1 MTKEIYRL
9 CSKCKSHICDEDYG
23 YCIDGP
29 YDLHGIPLKMEHYYL
44 SVNERNV
51 GYTSKHYLGRF
62 ESAEEAM
69 RYAVE
74 NPILMSVAN
83 QFCVVCVYKKRKVLG
98 YKKLLAQSF
107 VKEEGKWAPLK

>member
-29 YDLHGIPLKMEHYYL
+29 YDLLGIPLKMEHYYL
-44 SVNERNV
+44 RVNERNV

-62 ESAEEAM
+62 DSAEEAM

-74 NPILMSVAN
+74 NPILMSLAN
-83 QFCVVCVYKKRKVLG
+83 ESCTIGIYKRRKRFG
-98 YKKLLAQSF
+98 YKRMLRWSF
-107 VKEEGKWAPLK
+107 IKKEGEWIPWI